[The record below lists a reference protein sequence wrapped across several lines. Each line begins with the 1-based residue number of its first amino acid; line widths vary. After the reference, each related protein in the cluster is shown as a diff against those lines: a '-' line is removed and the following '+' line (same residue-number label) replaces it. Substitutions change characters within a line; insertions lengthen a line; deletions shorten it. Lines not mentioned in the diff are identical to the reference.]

1 MSGFFDSSV
10 SVWGLFVS
18 AFISATIAPGGSEA
32 VLVVLLTQ
40 SNHSPIWLVCV
51 ATLGNV
57 LGAQTTWALGV
68 LASKGYSVERLS
80 HHASVDTIYRIK
92 KWGLPAL
99 LFAWLPVI
107 GDAFCFAAGWLGLPF
122 FRCTL
127 AITIGKFLRY
137 ALIAALV
144 T

>member
-1 MSGFFDSSV
+1 MADFFDSSV
-10 SVWGLFVS
+10 GVWGLFVS
-18 AFISATIAPGGSEA
+18 AFISATIAPGGSEVVLA
-32 VLVVLLTQ
+32 VLLFQ
-40 SNHSPIWLVCV
+40 ANHSPFWLVCV

-57 LGAQTTWALGV
+57 LGAQTTWVLGAL
-68 LASKGYSVERLS
+68 ANKGYSVEKLS
-80 HHASVDTIYRIK
+80 RHTRADTIQRVK

-99 LFAWLPVI
+99 LFAWLPVV
-107 GDAFCFAAGWLGLPF
+107 GDAICFAAGWLGLSF
-122 FRCTL
+122 FRCTI